1 MDKLTI
7 SCNVTILT
15 FDELNDMEKNLVA
28 AAQNATTNSYSPYSH
43 FSVGAAVRLSDG
55 SVYTGNNQENA
66 SYPCGLC
73 AERTALYYANAQHP
87 NTPVEAIAIA
97 AKNADGFLKTPITP
111 CGACRQSLLETE
123 NRFHQKITVYLYGT
137 EGIYRVDSI
146 ADLLPL
152 QFTL

>member
-7 SCNVTILT
+7 SCNVTILA
-15 FDELNDMEKNLVA
+15 FDELNEKEKNLVV
-28 AAQNATTNSYSPYSH
+28 AAQNATANSYSPYSH
-43 FSVGAAVRLSDG
+43 FSVGAAVRLTDG

-73 AERTALYYANAQHP
+73 AERTALYYANAQNP
-87 NTPVEAIAIA
+87 NTPVESIAIA
-97 AKNADGFLKTPITP
+97 AKNVDGFLKTPITP

-123 NRFHQKITVYLYGT
+123 NRFNQKIVVYLYGT

>member
-7 SCNVTILT
+7 SCNVTILA
-15 FDELNDMEKNLVA
+15 FDELNDMEKNLVV
-28 AAQNATTNSYSPYSH
+28 AAQNATANSYSPYSH
-43 FSVGAAVRLSDG
+43 FSVGAAVRLTDG

-73 AERTALYYANAQHP
+73 AERTALYYANAQNP
-87 NTPVEAIAIA
+87 NTPVESIAIA
-97 AKNADGFLKTPITP
+97 AKNVDGFLKTPITP

-123 NRFHQKITVYLYGT
+123 NRFNQKITVYLYGT

>member
-7 SCNVTILT
+7 SCNVTILA
-15 FDELNDMEKNLVA
+15 FDELNDMEKNLVV
-28 AAQNATTNSYSPYSH
+28 AAQNATANSYSPYSH

-137 EGIYRVDSI
+137 EGICRVDSI

>member
-7 SCNVTILT
+7 SCNVTILA
-15 FDELNDMEKNLVA
+15 FDELNEKEKNLVV
-28 AAQNATTNSYSPYSH
+28 AAQNATANSYSPYSH
-43 FSVGAAVRLSDG
+43 FSVGAAVRLTDG

-73 AERTALYYANAQHP
+73 AERTALYYANAQNP
-87 NTPVEAIAIA
+87 NTPVESIAIA
-97 AKNADGFLKTPITP
+97 AKNVDGFLKTPITP

-123 NRFHQKITVYLYGT
+123 NRFNQKITVYLYGT

>member
-7 SCNVTILT
+7 SCNVTILA
-15 FDELNDMEKNLVA
+15 FDELNEKEKNLVV
-28 AAQNATTNSYSPYSH
+28 AAQNATANSYSPYSH
-43 FSVGAAVRLSDG
+43 FSVGAAVRLTDG
-55 SVYTGNNQENA
+55 AVYTGNNQENA

-73 AERTALYYANAQHP
+73 AERTALYYANAQNP
-87 NTPVEAIAIA
+87 NTPVESIAIA
-97 AKNADGFLKTPITP
+97 AKNVDGFLKTPITP

-123 NRFHQKITVYLYGT
+123 NRFNQKITVYLYGT

>member
-7 SCNVTILT
+7 SCNVTILA
-15 FDELNDMEKNLVA
+15 FDELNDMEKNLVV
-28 AAQNATTNSYSPYSH
+28 AAQNATANSYSPYSH
-43 FSVGAAVRLSDG
+43 FSVGAAVRLTDG

-73 AERTALYYANAQHP
+73 AERTALYYANAQNP
-87 NTPVEAIAIA
+87 NTQVESIAIA
-97 AKNADGFLKTPITP
+97 AKNVDGFLKTPITP

-123 NRFHQKITVYLYGT
+123 NRFNQKIVVYLYGT

>member
-7 SCNVTILT
+7 SCNVTILA
-15 FDELNDMEKNLVA
+15 FDELNDMEKNLVV
-28 AAQNATTNSYSPYSH
+28 AAQNATANSYSPYSH
-43 FSVGAAVRLSDG
+43 FSVGAAVRLTDG

-73 AERTALYYANAQHP
+73 AERTALYYANAQNP
-87 NTPVEAIAIA
+87 NTPVVSIAIA
-97 AKNADGFLKTPITP
+97 AKNVDGFLKTPITP

-123 NRFHQKITVYLYGT
+123 NRFNQKITVYLYGT